1 MIVLSEK
8 SHLFFGMENHRGYLY
23 SSNTDER
30 NNSKGGMEAI
40 MTDNSILVLGS
51 SELSASDD
59 IGYPQSLF
67 KYGKTNFNV
76 VLAGRGYMQS
86 LLQGIKAGAYGPIVG
101 NRKVVLI
108 ISPQWFTPS
117 QASGKRFDSVF
128 FKSLFQRFLYNRKI
142 SKATKEKVSCR
153 AMELSSEEGGNKS
166 YIENAL
172 INAEGGSPVKR
183 ANQILANK
191 LLDIRSDY
199 DLYVQLS
206 SNKGKD
212 EPKSQKI
219 DGKDIDYREL
229 LNRAQK
235 QGEKECTNNDFG
247 IYDRYYNEYIAPDI
261 RKYKGSSAGEDFDH
275 TREYDDLRL
284 FLQVCKE
291 SGLKVLL
298 VSMPVNGRWYD
309 YVGFSKGARTSYY
322 RKIRE
327 IAGEYNVSLADFSDR
342 EYELYFLKDTMH
354 CGWKGWVYVDEAIYQ
369 FYLQK

>member
-1 MIVLSEK
+1 MLSEK

-327 IAGEYNVSLADFSDR
+327 IAGEYNVSLADIV
-342 EYELYFLKDTMH
+342 YAALYFNN
-354 CGWKGWVYVDEAIYQ
+354 
-369 FYLQK
+369 